1 MVRDGPQ
8 CTRQAMQNK
17 KQRQILKHNLK
28 CDRSSARLSAGSSQM
43 QMKDEV
49 PQEDLMPSAWLQGE
63 IVPIDDSE
71 EEDETAELRLSAMKE
86 TNRCVR

>member
-8 CTRQAMQNK
+8 CTRQAIK
-17 KQRQILKHNLK
+17 KQQKILQDK
-28 CDRSSARLSAGSSQM
+28 CDRSSGRLSAGSSQM
-43 QMKDEV
+43 QMKEEV
-49 PQEDLMPSAWLQGE
+49 PQENLTRSAFLDGE
-63 IVPIDDSE
+63 IVPLDDS

>member
-1 MVRDGPQ
+1 
-8 CTRQAMQNK
+8 
-17 KQRQILKHNLK
+17 
-28 CDRSSARLSAGSSQM
+28 M